1 MSKNIEMDGNPDDL
15 ITASEVAEIW
25 NRRAEFMGYQKK
37 YTRRSVNVRR
47 NYQGEKANVLVPAQ
61 ITPLGNLYKREDAW
75 KFPIRP
81 DLGRKVKEKHEQLN
95 TNRGSSDLADAA

>member
-1 MSKNIEMDGNPDDL
+1 MTSSTEMEGSPDDL

-25 NRRAEFMGYQKK
+25 NKRAKAMGYEKH

-47 NYQGEKANVLVPAQ
+47 THQGEKARVLVPAQ
-61 ITPLGNLYKREDAW
+61 TTPLGNLYRREDAW

-81 DLGRKVKEKHEQLN
+81 DLGRKVNGKPSEDEGL
-95 TNRGSSDLADAA
+95 SEAA

>member
-1 MSKNIEMDGNPDDL
+1 MSDDMEMNGIPDDL

-25 NRRAEFMGYQKK
+25 NERAKAMGYDKK

-47 NYQGEKANVLVPAQ
+47 KYQGNKANVLIPAQ
-61 ITPLGNLYKREDAW
+61 VTSLGNLYKREDAW

-81 DLGRKVKEKHEQLN
+81 DLGRKIKAKGTPEDKNLSE
-95 TNRGSSDLADAA
+95 AA

>member
-1 MSKNIEMDGNPDDL
+1 MEMNGNPDDL

-25 NRRAEFMGYQKK
+25 NIRALALGYKRK

-47 NYQGEKANVLVPAQ
+47 NYKGDKANVLVPAQ
-61 ITPLGNLYKREDAW
+61 ETSLGNLYRRSDAW

-81 DLGRKVKEKHEQLN
+81 DLGRSVKE
-95 TNRGSSDLADAA
+95 DAA

>member
-1 MSKNIEMDGNPDDL
+1 MEGNPDDL

-25 NRRAEFMGYQKK
+25 NKRATSMGYQKK

-47 NYQGEKANVLVPAQ
+47 NYKGEKANVLVPAQ
-61 ITPLGNLYKREDAW
+61 ETALGNLYRRGDAW

-81 DLGRKVKEKHEQLN
+81 DLGRKPNPGDRDEIKQDFPAV
-95 TNRGSSDLADAA
+95 A